1 MNFVNKLA
9 CHNYRPLF

>member
-9 CHNYRPLF
+9 CHNYRPLV